1 MALINII
8 VMTKGAV
15 AAAASEEAMGRFQR
29 TLFRASMLTGWVLL
43 VSLTFVEYY
52 DDGMID

>member
-8 VMTKGAV
+8 VMTKGA
-15 AAAASEEAMGRFQR
+15 AAGAISEEAMGRFQR